1 MQGELVGDFPE
12 TDLFDGFLAGD
23 RHFEHSFSSSSK
35 SLNSICTPFYP
46 ENTLSCRGD
55 DGHSRKSLSCVA
67 LVPELVEVFAKMT
80 KFIIFMIWSI
90 SDKF

>member
-1 MQGELVGDFPE
+1 MMVIV
-12 TDLFDGFLAGD
+12 A
-23 RHFEHSFSSSSK
+23 
-35 SLNSICTPFYP
+35 SLYHA
-46 ENTLSCRGD
+46 L
-55 DGHSRKSLSCVA
+55 